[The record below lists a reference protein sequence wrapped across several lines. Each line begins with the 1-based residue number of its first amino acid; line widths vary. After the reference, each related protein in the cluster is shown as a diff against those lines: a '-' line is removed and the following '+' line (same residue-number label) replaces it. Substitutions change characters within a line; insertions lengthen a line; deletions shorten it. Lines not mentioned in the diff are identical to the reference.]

1 MSKAAFAQYTI
12 EYISGAMSL
21 RKPQKESLVRLSN
34 ILNHV

>member
-21 RKPQKESLVRLSN
+21 KKASERIFGPSQ
-34 ILNHV
+34 